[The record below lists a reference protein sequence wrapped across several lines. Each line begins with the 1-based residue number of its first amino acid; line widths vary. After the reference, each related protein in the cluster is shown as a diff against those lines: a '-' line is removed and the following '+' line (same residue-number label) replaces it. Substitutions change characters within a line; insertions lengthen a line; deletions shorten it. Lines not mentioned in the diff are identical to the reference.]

1 MGKATGKG
9 STPASQNPIV
19 HSPTRQHR
27 DTLTGRFVHCAGDAC
42 PQCHANSGHAPVS
55 AHPCPGGHE
64 RWITVAT
71 DSPGRLKLYRHI
83 QTHYDCQ
90 LAMRM
95 LTRFG
100 LQGVAFAAMMADAF
114 CSAGLLATVAT
125 DGVTPVPRF
134 AYFKSPL
141 NDYRESMQRGDR
153 ATLDFVADLL
163 LSGQWRKEDLAGF
176 VPSNIIQ
183 FDPHTNGRSPTSAA

>member
-1 MGKATGKG
+1 MGKSDKTK
-9 STPASQNPIV
+9 SDPSLNPIA

-27 DTLTGRFVHCAGDAC
+27 DTVTGRFVHCAGDAC
-42 PQCHANSGHAPVS
+42 PQCHANSNGPVIV
-55 AHPCPGGHE
+55 HPCPGGHE
-64 RWITVAT
+64 RWITIAT
-71 DSPGRLKLYRHI
+71 DSPGRLRLYRHI

-114 CSAGLLATVAT
+114 CSAGLLATFAT

-141 NDYRESMQRGDR
+141 NDYRESMARGD
-153 ATLDFVADLL
+153 APTIAFVTELL
-163 LSGQWRKEDLAGF
+163 LSGQWKREDLAGF

>member
-9 STPASQNPIV
+9 SKPPASPNPIV

-27 DTLTGRFVHCAGDAC
+27 DTTTGRFVHCAGDAC
-42 PQCHANSGHAPVS
+42 PQCHANSNGQPVTI
-55 AHPCPGGHE
+55 HPCPGGHE

-83 QTHYDCQ
+83 QNHYDVQ
-90 LAMRM
+90 LAMKM

-125 DGVTPVPRF
+125 DGVTSVPRF

-141 NDYRESMQRGDR
+141 NDYRESMARGDKP
-153 ATLDFVADLL
+153 TLDFVMDLL

-176 VPSNIIQ
+176 VPSNIIR
-183 FDPHTNGRSPTSAA
+183 FDPNGPTSAA

>member
-42 PQCHANSGHAPVS
+42 PQCHANSNGHEPVNVH
-55 AHPCPGGHE
+55 ACPGGHE
-64 RWITVAT
+64 RWIMVAT

-83 QTHYDCQ
+83 QTHYDVQ
-90 LAMRM
+90 LAPKMF
-95 LTRFG
+95 TRFG
-100 LQGVAFAAMMADAF
+100 VAGVAFAAMMADAF
-114 CSAGLLATVAT
+114 CAGGVMVTHAP
-125 DGVTPVPRF
+125 DGTGIARF

-141 NDYRESMQRGDR
+141 NDYRDSMARGDKP
-153 ATLDFVADLL
+153 TLDFIADLL
-163 LSGQWRKEDLAGF
+163 LSGQWRKEDLTGF
-176 VPSNIIQ
+176 VPSNIIR
-183 FDPHTNGRSPTSAA
+183 FDPHTNGRSPTPAA